1 MGQEISGTGRK
12 VIAAFDFDGTIIKR
26 DSLFVFIWYAV
37 SIKRIVLS
45 TLKVMPYLVLYKL
58 KVIPNFKAKEKLFTA
73 LFKGVSI
80 ADFNI
85 LCKDFAVVIQ
95 KMVKPEALKRIEW
108 HRQNG
113 HEIIIISAS
122 VENWIMPWATL
133 NGIDTVLATQIQVI
147 DGFITGKFL
156 SKNCH
161 GAEKVNRLLQH
172 LPDRENYILY
182 AYGDSSG
189 DKDLLQFADHKF
201 YRVFV

>member
-113 HEIIIISAS
+113 HEIVIISAS
-122 VENWIMPWATL
+122 VENWITPWATL

-147 DGFITGKFL
+147 DGLITGKFL

>member
-1 MGQEISGTGRK
+1 MGEKISGTGRK
-12 VIAAFDFDGTIIKR
+12 VIAAFDFDGTIIKH

-37 SIKRIVLS
+37 SLKRIILS
-45 TLKVMPYLVLYKL
+45 TVKVMPYLVLYKL

-73 LFKGVSI
+73 LFKGVTI
-80 ADFNI
+80 TDFNM

-95 KMVKPEALKRIEW
+95 KMVKPEALEKIEW

-122 VENWIMPWATL
+122 VENWIIPWAKS
-133 NGIDTVLATQIQVI
+133 NGIDAVLATQIEVS
-147 DGFITGKFL
+147 DGLITGKFL

-172 LPDRENYILY
+172 LPNRDSYVLY
-182 AYGDSSG
+182 AYGDSNG

>member
-1 MGQEISGTGRK
+1 
-12 VIAAFDFDGTIIKR
+12 
-26 DSLFVFIWYAV
+26 
-37 SIKRIVLS
+37 VLS

-73 LFKGVSI
+73 LFKGVSM

>member
-26 DSLFVFIWYAV
+26 DSLFVFIWYVV

-95 KMVKPEALKRIEW
+95 KMVKPEALEKIEW

-147 DGFITGKFL
+147 DGLITGKFL

>member
-73 LFKGVSI
+73 LFKGVSM

-95 KMVKPEALKRIEW
+95 KMVKPEALEKIEW

-147 DGFITGKFL
+147 DGLITGKFL

>member
-80 ADFNI
+80 ADFNT
-85 LCKDFAVVIQ
+85 LCKDFATVIQ
-95 KMVKPEALKRIEW
+95 RIVKPEALDKIEW

-113 HEIIIISAS
+113 HEIVIISAS
-122 VENWIMPWATL
+122 VENWIIPWATL

-147 DGFITGKFL
+147 EGLITGKFL

-172 LPDRENYILY
+172 LPDRENYVLY